1 MITIKG
7 YEIAGRMPIFTTEN
21 RALVRSGA
29 KTQTRR
35 VMKQQYIKLDGGGN
49 PYIDMGYPDD
59 WDGAGLRRDIRC
71 PYGEVSDIRVLP
83 EPLEQLGP
91 FVWYKDTQTEYR
103 DSVGERA
110 VWQWKRDTLSSMFMP
125 TWAGRVLI
133 RYTDIRVE
141 RLQDIS
147 VADAK
152 AEGIPNDINIAQ
164 YNDYGTGSIHV
175 DAFAELWDS
184 INAKKHPWPS
194 NPWVWVIEWELL

>member
-125 TWAGRVLI
+125 TWAGRVLV

-141 RLQDIS
+141 RLHDIS
-147 VADAK
+147 KADAI
-152 AEGIPNDINIAQ
+152 AEGIQLHGITRYEGEARNGFIN
-164 YNDYGTGSIHV
+164 
-175 DAFAELWDS
+175 LWES
-184 INAKKHPWPS
+184 INGKKHPWSS
-194 NPWVWVIEWELL
+194 NPWVWVIGWESI

>member
-125 TWAGRVLI
+125 TWAGRTLVH
-133 RYTDIRVE
+133 YTDIRVE

-147 VADAK
+147 KADAI
-152 AEGIPNDINIAQ
+152 AEGIQLHGITRYEGEARN
-164 YNDYGTGSIHV
+164 
-175 DAFAELWDS
+175 AFAKLWNS
-184 INAKKHPWPS
+184 NIKKHLWS
-194 NPWVWVIEWELL
+194 DNDWVWVIEWELI